1 MVDKW
6 IVNNGEQIIQTLK
19 AIASQQ
25 EGEGP
30 VVYAELA
37 INEAYLYG
45 YIAALKNSLTIE
57 DMEKLDKHIEMTSEE
72 STYCHY
78 LYIKNNT
85 ENVELNL
92 F

>member
-6 IVNNGEQIIQTLK
+6 IVNNGERIIQILEV
-19 AIASQQ
+19 IASQQ

-30 VVYAELA
+30 VVLAHLA
-37 INEAYLYG
+37 IGEAYLYG
-45 YIAALKNSLTIE
+45 YVAALKNTLTIE
-57 DMEKLDKHIEMTSEE
+57 DMGKLDKYIEMTSEE

-78 LYIKNNT
+78 LYIKKNT